1 MSLVPSPSVA
11 PSPSLA
17 RPRSTNALA
26 LLARFAPLIFLLLL
40 MALFTFLAPRF
51 LSSLNLFNILRQ
63 VSIFGIVAVGMTF
76 VILTRGID
84 LSIGALIALTGLVAA
99 VVAKGGIPGRLEL
112 TAGGA
117 PFAWYWAALA
127 AIVVGGVAGALQ
139 GVFVARLS
147 VPAFVVTLGGMT
159 IFRGLALIIGNGGPI
174 SGFDESFG
182 WWGRGMVGAV
192 PVPVIVFLVVVVIA
206 GFVLHSTRY
215 GRSVYAIGSNPEAA
229 RLCGLNVNRT
239 LVSVYALTGLCAG
252 LGGFLLAS
260 RLNSAE
266 AVAGNQYE
274 LNVIAAVVIGGTSL
288 YGGTGSIAGTVIG
301 TLLIGV
307 LLNGLVILN
316 VSPYVQ
322 QLLIGAIIVGAVT
335 FDIFIK
341 KCKR

>member
-1 MSLVPSPSVA
+1 MSLA
-11 PSPSLA
+11 PQTSLV
-17 RPRSTNALA
+17 RPRAPANALA

-99 VVAKGGIPGRLEL
+99 VVAKGGIPGRFEL
-112 TAGGA
+112 TAGGVA
-117 PFAWYWAALA
+117 FAWYWAALA
-127 AIVVGGVAGALQ
+127 AIVVGGVCGALQ
-139 GVFVARLS
+139 GLFVAKLT

-206 GFVLHSTRY
+206 GVVLHSTRY

-239 LVSVYALTGLCAG
+239 LISVYALTGLCAG

-341 KCKR
+341 KYKR

>member
-1 MSLVPSPSVA
+1 MSLASPT
-11 PSPSLA
+11 SLV
-17 RPRSTNALA
+17 RPRPPTNALA
-26 LLARFAPLIFLLLL
+26 FLARFAPLIFLLLL

-51 LSSLNLFNILRQ
+51 LSSLNLFNVLRQ

-99 VVAKGGIPGRLEL
+99 VVAKGGVTGRFEL
-112 TAGGA
+112 TSGGIGL
-117 PFAWYWAALA
+117 AWYWAALA
-127 AIVVGGVAGALQ
+127 AILVGGIAGALQ
-139 GVFVARLS
+139 GVFVAKFT

-174 SGFDESFG
+174 SGFDENFG
-182 WWGRGMVGAV
+182 WFGRGMVGAV

-206 GFVLHSTRY
+206 GVVLHSTRY

-239 LVSVYALTGLCAG
+239 LISVYALTGLCSG

-266 AVAGNQYE
+266 AVAGSQYE

-288 YGGTGSIAGTVIG
+288 YGGTGNIAGTVIG

-322 QLLIGAIIVGAVT
+322 QLLIGAIIIGAVT
-335 FDIFIK
+335 FDILIK
-341 KCKR
+341 KYKR